1 MRAVRLDPGFRFVE
15 QERDLVRLEPVDTG
29 EMPVREDG
37 AALDKGGGAVI

>member
-1 MRAVRLDPGFRFVE
+1 
-15 QERDLVRLEPVDTG
+15 VRLEPVDPG